1 MTDEPGDR
9 LRAVVF
15 DLDGTLADTER
26 DGHRVAFNE
35 AFEAAGLP
43 YRWDVEEYGRLL
55 AITGGRRRLE
65 HYLRDQGHEPAEAE
79 ALAADLHRDKTE
91 RFTALVRSGAVSARP
106 GVRELIAELRA
117 AGIATA
123 VATTGRDEWVG
134 PLLEQLF
141 EPAAFDVVVTGDD
154 VSELK
159 PDPEV
164 YHVTLRRLDTP
175 ARHTVAVEDS
185 ALGLQAALRAEVRCV
200 VVPNDYTRDQDFTG
214 AAAVLPDLRAGLDVA
229 TLRRALR

>member
-1 MTDEPGDR
+1 MTTDEPGDR

-26 DGHRVAFNE
+26 EGHRVAFNE

-55 AITGGRRRLE
+55 AVTGGRRRLE
-65 HYLRDQGHEPAEAE
+65 HYLREHGHEPTEAE

-91 RFTALVRSGAVSARP
+91 RFTALVRSGAISPRP
-106 GVRELIAELRA
+106 GAREIVAELQA

-123 VATTGRDEWVG
+123 VATTGRNEWVG
-134 PLLEQLF
+134 PLLAQLF
-141 EPAAFDVVVTGDD
+141 EPAAFDVVVTADD

-159 PDPEV
+159 PDPEL
-164 YHVTLRRLDTP
+164 YHMTLQRLGSP
-175 ARHTVAVEDS
+175 AHRTVAVEDS
-185 ALGLQAALRAEVRCV
+185 AHGLQAALRAELRCV
-200 VVPNDYTRDQDFTG
+200 VVPNDYTREQDFAG
-214 AAAVLPDLRAGLDVA
+214 AATILPDLRTVDVA
-229 TLRRALR
+229 TLRRALG

>member
-1 MTDEPGDR
+1 MTHEPGDR

-26 DGHRVAFNE
+26 EGHRVAFNE
-35 AFEAAGLP
+35 AFEAAGLS

-65 HYLRDQGHEPAEAE
+65 HYLRDHGHKPAEAE

-91 RFTALVRSGAVSARP
+91 RFTALVRSGAVAARP
-106 GVRELIAELRA
+106 GVPELVAELRA

-123 VATTGRDEWVG
+123 VATTGRNEWVG

-141 EPAAFDVVVTGDD
+141 EPATFDVVVTGDD
-154 VSELK
+154 VRELK

-164 YHVTLRRLDTP
+164 YHETLRRLGTP

-185 ALGLQAALRAEVRCV
+185 ALGLQAALRAELRCV

-214 AAAVLPDLRAGLDVA
+214 AAAVLPDLRTGLDIA

>member
-1 MTDEPGDR
+1 MTAEPGDR

-65 HYLRDQGHEPAEAE
+65 HYLRDHGHEPAEAE
-79 ALAADLHRDKTE
+79 SLAADLHRDKTE

-106 GVRELIAELRA
+106 GVRELVAELRA

-123 VATTGRDEWVG
+123 VATTGRDAWVG

-141 EPAAFDVVVTGDD
+141 EPEAFDVVVTGDD

-164 YHVTLRRLDTP
+164 YHMTLQRLGAP

-185 ALGLQAALRAEVRCV
+185 ALGLQAALRAELRCV

-214 AAAVLPDLRAGLDVA
+214 AAAVLPDLRTGLDVA

>member
-1 MTDEPGDR
+1 MTDEPGDP

-65 HYLRDQGHEPAEAE
+65 HYLRDQGHEAAEA
-79 ALAADLHRDKTE
+79 AARAADLHRDKTE
-91 RFTALVRSGAVSARP
+91 RFTSLVRSGAVSARP
-106 GVRELIAELRA
+106 GVRELVAELRA

-141 EPAAFDVVVTGDD
+141 EPASFDVVVTGDD
-154 VSELK
+154 VSQLK

-164 YHVTLRRLDTP
+164 YHEVLHRLGTP

-185 ALGLQAALRAEVRCV
+185 ALGLQAALRAELRCV
-200 VVPNDYTRDQDFTG
+200 VVPNDYTREQDFTG
-214 AAAVLPDLRAGLDVA
+214 AAAILPDLRNGLDVA